1 VSNGFTLIE
10 LLLVLAVIGILAA
23 MLLPTVSTAKKK
35 ARQTNCVSNLRQL
48 ELGAQLYTQDNNG
61 KLLENLPVTQF
72 PTPTNSWVLGNMKEP
87 SEATNSSLL
96 RRGTLFPYTGQEG
109 LYHCP
114 ADVSQAQNQLR
125 LRSYSMNGWFG
136 SRIMELLSHS
146 SEFRTFLKDA
156 EVSVARPGALWRFAD
171 EHPNTIDDG
180 WFLVTMDDSRP
191 FASAPGTAHQNGY
204 DLSFADGH
212 VENYRLRDPESQA
225 IGQSQAQ
232 FKPANSDWQKLK
244 QVTTTR

>member
-1 VSNGFTLIE
+1 MIE
-10 LLLVLAVIGILAA
+10 LLLVVAVIAILAA
-23 MLLPTVSTAKKK
+23 MLMPTYSRAKKK
-35 ARQTNCVSNLRQL
+35 AKQTNCVSNLRQL

-61 KLLENLPVTQF
+61 RLLENMPETQS
-72 PTPTNSWVLGNMKEP
+72 PAPTNCWVLGNMKEP
-87 SEATNSSLL
+87 SEAIDANLL
-96 RRGTLFPYTGQEG
+96 KRGTLFPYAGQDA

-136 SRIMELLSHS
+136 SRMMEELNHNSA
-146 SEFRTFLKDA
+146 FRTFMKDM
-156 EVSVARPGALWRFAD
+156 ELSVARPAALWRFAD

-180 WFLVTMDDSRP
+180 WFLVTMDDSMP

-212 VENYRLRDPESQA
+212 VENYKLRDPESVA
-225 IGQSQAQ
+225 LGQAQ
-232 FKPANSDWQKLK
+232 AQIKPGNTDWLRLK
-244 QVTTTR
+244 QVTTIR